1 MQTMTNEELAL
12 RGVFGD
18 PSVYDSEEEYLD
30 CIGDFIYYTDLY
42 ETKSGEWCVE
52 LCQGWGYPWS
62 FTRLYFNC
70 VSPRDI
76 WTNTLTRVKH
86 TETDLDPVVWD
97 SRETIIAEEIYTHFE
112 AFIDGAVEKYLEQN
126 PDRPVHAA

>member
-30 CIGDFIYYTDLY
+30 CIGDGIYYTDLY
-42 ETKSGEWCVE
+42 VTKSGEWCVE
-52 LCQGWGYPWS
+52 ICQGWGYPWS

-97 SRETIIAEEIYTHFE
+97 YSPGNTAEEIYTHFE
-112 AFIDGAVEKYLEQN
+112 AYIDFAIEKYLAKN
-126 PDRPVHAA
+126 PDRSVRVA